1 MHNVVTFQSSDGKSK
16 KHLLTEGTDMAKLL
30 TWLYLGIAV
39 VAIGVA
45 IYLRLYNVVI
55 VIVVIL
61 ASRWLTFW
69 FSNK

>member
-1 MHNVVTFQSSDGKSK
+1 
-16 KHLLTEGTDMAKLL
+16 MAKLL
-30 TWLYLGIAV
+30 TWLYLGMAV

-55 VIVVIL
+55 VIVVIV

>member
-1 MHNVVTFQSSDGKSK
+1 MRNVMTFQLSDEKSK

-30 TWLYLGIAV
+30 TWLYLGMAV

-55 VIVVIL
+55 VIVVIV

>member
-1 MHNVVTFQSSDGKSK
+1 M
-16 KHLLTEGTDMAKLL
+16 TEGTDMTKLL

-45 IYLRLYNVVI
+45 IYLRLYNVIFVI
-55 VIVVIL
+55 VGIV
-61 ASRWLTFW
+61 ASKWLFFW